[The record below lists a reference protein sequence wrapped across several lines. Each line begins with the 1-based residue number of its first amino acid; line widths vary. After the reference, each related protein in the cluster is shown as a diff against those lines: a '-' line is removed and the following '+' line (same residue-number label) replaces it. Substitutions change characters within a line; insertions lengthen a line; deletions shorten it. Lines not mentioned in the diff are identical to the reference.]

1 MINLWGQR
9 GCGRRWVECKQE
21 TAVFLPVS
29 KSASK
34 PLGYAVSHPS
44 WNLAST
50 ASCYPLCCMLH
61 TLTQCT
67 HSNPRTHACHVS
79 PDDYHY
85 PSKYMWPEKPGT
97 LSSHL
102 SLAVIFF
109 SPPNLFHALPPAHY
123 FALTLHDDRLFAR
136 KREEEWRKNR
146 NGRGGE
152 CSRPAGPLCS
162 GVGLALRGNIMGIFS
177 LFYIH
182 RHNLLN
188 TRNPKFPYHKLF
200 SCSASFLYF
209 SPSWLGV
216 SFFISGFLWGLL
228 HRWVPELQ
236 HLSLISCQ
244 QRWSQHTRSIG
255 VKIDIS
261 THLAANGETHQN
273 TRTFTLSR
281 PAPLQ
286 C

>member
-1 MINLWGQR
+1 MINLWRQR
-9 GCGRRWVECKQE
+9 GCGGRWVECKQE

-61 TLTQCT
+61 TLTRCT

-136 KREEEWRKNR
+136 KRKRSGGKNR
-146 NGRGGE
+146 NGRRGE
-152 CSRPAGPLCS
+152 CSRQAGPLCS
-162 GVGLALRGNIMGIFS
+162 GVGSALREILWESSHCFTSIGTTSWTQITPNFRIKSFFPALL
-177 LFYIH
+177 LFYISVA
-182 RHNLLN
+182 LGEV
-188 TRNPKFPYHKLF
+188 
-200 SCSASFLYF
+200 FL
-209 SPSWLGV
+209 SLSLGSSGV
-216 SFFISGFLWGLL
+216 SFTDESLSYNISHWFPASGADLN
-228 HRWVPELQ
+228 
-236 HLSLISCQ
+236 SLA
-244 QRWSQHTRSIG
+244 
-255 VKIDIS
+255 
-261 THLAANGETHQN
+261 L
-273 TRTFTLSR
+273 
-281 PAPLQ
+281 
-286 C
+286 